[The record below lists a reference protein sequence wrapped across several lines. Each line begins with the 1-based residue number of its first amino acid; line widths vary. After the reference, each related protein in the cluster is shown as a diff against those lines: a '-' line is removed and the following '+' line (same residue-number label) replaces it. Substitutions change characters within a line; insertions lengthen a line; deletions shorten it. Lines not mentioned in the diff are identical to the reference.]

1 MARAF
6 FKKIVRSVGT
16 AYSEKEASEFKRIG
30 EAATLDIKNAAK
42 RVLSIFDPAE
52 FHSPRKGQVPCGEDK
67 VYSSNLKEE
76 KRFHEVMSDIFA

>member
-16 AYSEKEASEFKRIG
+16 AYSETDASEFKRIG
-30 EAATLDIKNAAK
+30 EAGTLDIKNAAK
-42 RVLSIFDPAE
+42 RVISTFDPVE
-52 FHSPRKGQVPCGEDK
+52 FHSPRKRQVPCGEDK
-67 VYSSNLKEE
+67 VYSSNLKEK